1 MRNTKDFI
9 TSPRENHNLP
19 SDKSYTIIL
28 FSESH
33 GYRMKN
39 YGAVQLTRIN
49 GVHLIDS
56 QIKAIK
62 SRFKNFSIVLS
73 CGFESSRIW
82 KHVKSKYSNL
92 DISLIENP
100 LYKTTN
106 SCESVRLAMMN
117 TKSSNVL
124 ICASSNI
131 FEKKHLDQIN
141 FDKTSILCQKTKDN
155 KSDLKVYKGTDGY
168 VKIDFGVGD
177 LSWSEMIYLNG
188 EKSANDFYSIIDNED
203 YKNKFVFEAIN
214 KLAIRY
220 NIEICENKNS
230 EIIKLDSAVK
240 LKEII

>member
-1 MRNTKDFI
+1 MRNIKEYI
-9 TSPRENHNLP
+9 TSPKENSVIS
-19 SDKSYTIIL
+19 SDKNYTIIL

-62 SRFKNFSIVLS
+62 SRFKNFKIILS

-82 KHVKSKYSNL
+82 KHIKSKYKNL

-106 SCESVRLAMMN
+106 SCESVRLAMMS
-117 TKSSNVL
+117 TRSSNLL

-131 FEKKHLDQIN
+131 FDKKHLDQID
-141 FDKTSILCQKTKDN
+141 FDKTSILCQSSKDN
-155 KSDLKVYKGTDGY
+155 KSDLKVYRGADGST
-168 VKIDFGVGD
+168 KIDFGVGD
-177 LSWSEMIYLNG
+177 LSWSEIVYLNG
-188 EKSANDFYSIIDNED
+188 DRSINDLYSIIDNED

-214 KLAIRY
+214 KLALKHDIK
-220 NIEICENKNS
+220 ICKNENS

>member
-1 MRNTKDFI
+1 MRNTRDFI
-9 TSPRENHNLP
+9 TSPRDSGAP
-19 SDKSYTIIL
+19 SNKMYTIIL

-39 YGAVQLTRIN
+39 HGAVQLTKIN
-49 GVHLIDS
+49 GKHLIDL
-56 QIKAIK
+56 QINAIRSK
-62 SRFKNFSIVLS
+62 FNNFNIILS
-73 CGFESSRIW
+73 CGFESGRIW
-82 KHVKSKYSNL
+82 KYIRSKYTNL

-117 TKSSNVL
+117 TRCSNVL
-124 ICASSNI
+124 ICASSNVI
-131 FEKKHLDQIN
+131 ENKHLCQIN
-141 FDKTSILCQKTKDN
+141 LEKTSILCQDSKNN
-155 KSDLKVYKGTDGY
+155 KSDLKVYNTLDGR

-177 LSWSEMIYLNG
+177 LSWSEIIYLDG
-188 EKSANDFYSIIDNED
+188 EKNTNEFFSIIDNEE

-214 KLAIRY
+214 KFAFKN
-220 NIEICENKNS
+220 NIHISENKKS